1 MEQTLSRSQWPMRM
15 TFVHLK
21 YEEKSWDLYGIEL
34 NGNYATAELSSLI
47 KGHDIVSF
55 AKAQRIG

>member
-1 MEQTLSRSQWPMRM
+1 MRM